1 MPTTIHEFFRTSV
14 VLNIQGQ
21 LQQIAAGT
29 GTAAKFA
36 KAVTYQG
43 SPRLHFPADEIK
55 DVQEGEKGGSD
66 TAEAR
71 DQTSTKYN
79 SHEPDAIFRPQGA
92 QWPTVVI
99 EVSFSQK
106 QKDLKDLA
114 EDYILGSDGNV
125 LVVIGLDIEY
135 RRSKRATLSVWRPR
149 YEKDSDGHHVLVS
162 VQTIFEQVS
171 GYERVYIV
179 YWSFNYVLQ
188 EFRDALGN
196 PTKELSPGLELQLKD
211 FATEALVQN
220 PETMTQNIS
229 IPASVLYDY
238 VVRAEAESEDCK
250 HKRGKMVQLKPG
262 TRKRRRRRTPP
273 EEISS
278 EDEQSFLEDE
288 ERAAK
293 KNTIVDSDYAG
304 SSTEPR

>member
-162 VQTIFEQVS
+162 VQTIFEQ
-171 GYERVYIV
+171 
-179 YWSFNYVLQ
+179 